1 MSEADNTAFVPP
13 PLPHGDYARLVY
25 VDARGSI
32 FSRIARISAAEVAG
46 VALMKIEIVEYRE
59 LSAAPFYLGGASIAL
74 LETLTRD
81 QAQLD
86 VDSFYSGSG
95 R

>member
-1 MSEADNTAFVPP
+1 MSESENTVFVPP
-13 PLPHGDYARLVY
+13 PLPDGDYARLVY

-46 VALMKIEIVEYRE
+46 VALMKVESVEYRE
-59 LSAAPFYLGGASIAL
+59 LSPPPFYLGGAGIAS

-81 QAQLD
+81 EAQRD
-86 VDSFYSGSG
+86 ADSIYSGSG

>member
-1 MSEADNTAFVPP
+1 MSEADDKPYTPP
-13 PLPHGDYARLVY
+13 PLPDGDYARLVY
-25 VDARGSI
+25 VDAHGSI

-46 VALMKIEIVEYRE
+46 VALMKIESVEYRE
-59 LSAAPFYLGGASIAL
+59 LSPAPFYLGGAGIAS

-86 VDSFYSGSG
+86 VDSIYSGSV